1 VAAVKTERIFE
12 LLLCLSQHERYVTRA
27 QLRASLEDYAA
38 SPSDEAFER
47 MFERDKEVLRELG
60 VPLVT
65 VSVPDGD
72 DAQDGYRIDKAAY
85 GLPPLTFTAD
95 EAAALALATRVWHET
110 GAVRAAGLALRKLEA
125 LGVDVA
131 EAAADP
137 LLAPPPQLAGGEAAF
152 APLASAVHRRR
163 VAEFAYRAAGARADD
178 PPVRRRLH
186 PWGLVS
192 RRGRWYVAG
201 HDLDR
206 DAPRAFRLDRIAGE
220 VKVSGPEHAYD
231 RPADVDLSSMVDLV
245 PGAGGTARLR
255 VRPGVGH
262 GLRMRAGAVT
272 QTGGADGWDV
282 LEVAY
287 ADPERLADE
296 VLEYGAAVIVD
307 APDAARAAVVERLR
321 RLAEED
327 R

>member
-65 VSVPDGD
+65 VPAPDGD
-72 DAQDGYRIDKAAY
+72 GGQEGYRIDRAAY
-85 GLPPLTFTAD
+85 GLPALTFTAD

-125 LGVDVA
+125 LGVDVS
-131 EAAADP
+131 AASDDP

-152 APLASAVHRRR
+152 APLAAAVHRRR
-163 VAEFAYRAAGARADD
+163 LAEFAYRPSGAPDGAAA
-178 PPVRRRLH
+178 PRRLH

-201 HDLDR
+201 RDLDR
-206 DAPRAFRLDRIAGE
+206 DAPRVFRLDRIEGE
-220 VKVSGPEHAYD
+220 VRVSGPEGAYE
-231 RPADVDLSSMVDLV
+231 RPGDVDLSGLVDLV
-245 PGAGGTARLR
+245 AGVGGTARLR
-255 VRPGVGH
+255 VRAGMGH
-262 GLRMRAGAVT
+262 GLRMRAQDAPAAAGR
-272 QTGGADGWDV
+272 DGWDL
-282 LEVAY
+282 LEVPF

-296 VLEYGAAVIVD
+296 VLEYGAAVVVEEPE
-307 APDAARAAVVERLR
+307 AVRAAVVERLR
-321 RLAEED
+321 RLAGAG
-327 R
+327 